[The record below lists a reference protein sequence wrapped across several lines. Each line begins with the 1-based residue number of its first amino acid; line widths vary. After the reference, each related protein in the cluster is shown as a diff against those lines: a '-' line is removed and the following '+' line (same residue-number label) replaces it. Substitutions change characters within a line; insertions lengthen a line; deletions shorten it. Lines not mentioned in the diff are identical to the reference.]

1 MAEVV
6 NERAPLAWIDMM
18 FTDDEVTAGVDGHGP
33 GLDDREEGGIGWR
46 SEVLHD
52 RLDLQRAL
60 ADAGGPYLLGRLRG
74 KAADREFVFLIGET
88 LCCFFMRHGF
98 FFSDGG

>member
-6 NERAPLAWIDMM
+6 NERAPLARVDVAVA
-18 FTDDEVTAGVDGHGP
+18 DDEVAAGGHGP
-33 GLDDREEGGIGWR
+33 GFDDREEGRVGRHAEIHR
-46 SEVLHD
+46 H

-74 KAADREFVFLIGET
+74 KAADREFVFLIGEA
-88 LCCFFMRHGF
+88 LLLFHAARGF
-98 FFSDGG
+98 FR